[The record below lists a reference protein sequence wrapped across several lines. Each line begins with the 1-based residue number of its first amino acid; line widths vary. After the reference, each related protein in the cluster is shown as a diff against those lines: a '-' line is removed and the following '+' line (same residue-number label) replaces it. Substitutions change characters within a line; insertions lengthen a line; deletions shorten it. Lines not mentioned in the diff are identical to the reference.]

1 MQMEHQSATSVISAL
16 LVIVLSCSDDNDDE

>member
-1 MQMEHQSATSVISAL
+1 MQMKRQSATSVVSAL